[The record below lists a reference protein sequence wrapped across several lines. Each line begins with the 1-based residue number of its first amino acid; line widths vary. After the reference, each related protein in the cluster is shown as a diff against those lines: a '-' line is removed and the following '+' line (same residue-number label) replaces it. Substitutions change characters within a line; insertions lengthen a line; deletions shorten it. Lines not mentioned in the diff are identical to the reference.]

1 MSIYASLDEIEAWDY
16 DHSGHMPKRRDP
28 HKSSVDL
35 AYIPTHLS
43 KRQSW
48 LRLGVD
54 TDMDAE
60 GYPRTHVVVLLDRK
74 GARKLRDQLHEWV
87 EQIGEWE

>member
-1 MSIYASLDEIEAWDY
+1 MSIFASLEEITAWDY
-16 DHSGHMPKRRDP
+16 QGSHVRPKRADP
-28 HKSSVDL
+28 HTSSVDL
-35 AYIPTHLS
+35 AYISKHLS

-54 TDMDAE
+54 VGLDAE
-60 GYPRTHVVVLLDRK
+60 GYPVKSLTILLDRK

-87 EQIGEWE
+87 EQIGAWE